1 MGNENVK
8 LRGSSTV
15 PWCSYVNN
23 LILFMLYIF
32 SLQRATTIL
41 NELFTN
47 YGHCVNILK
56 TETMILNHALLEDEY
71 PDTIISLCNV
81 PLLKPTAFKY
91 LGSDIS
97 QNELHPKD
105 IEINHCIKITY
116 ARFAA
121 IANLLQNSK
130 IHLKTKAKF
139 LNSFV
144 CSRLTYLCQNWN
156 LTVGQFEKLNITHGN
171 LLRRMIRGGFKCIGN
186 NDGDYRYELNNEKF
200 QFM

>member
-1 MGNENVK
+1 MSREQQLRMGNENVK

-56 TETMILNHALLEDEY
+56 TETMILNHVLLEDEY

-91 LGSDIS
+91 LGSYIS
-97 QNELHPKD
+97 QNEHYPKD

-144 CSRLTYLCQNWN
+144 CSRLTYLC
-156 LTVGQFEKLNITHGN
+156 
-171 LLRRMIRGGFKCIGN
+171 
-186 NDGDYRYELNNEKF
+186 
-200 QFM
+200 

>member
-1 MGNENVK
+1 
-8 LRGSSTV
+8 
-15 PWCSYVNN
+15 
-23 LILFMLYIF
+23 
-32 SLQRATTIL
+32 
-41 NELFTN
+41 
-47 YGHCVNILK
+47 
-56 TETMILNHALLEDEY
+56 MILNHVLLEDEY

-91 LGSDIS
+91 LGSYIS
-97 QNELHPKD
+97 QNELYPKD

-171 LLRRMIRGGFKCIGN
+171 LLRRMIRGGFNCIGN